1 MLSTECFCVCVLSV
15 AAWLPC
21 ENNVVAFGSLAE
33 VQAEK
38 VHYKNVLR
46 KVRKSVPFE
55 IEISDDEDNIANSDV
70 PDYGGG
76 KRY

>member
-1 MLSTECFCVCVLSV
+1 MVSFGNDV
-15 AAWLPC
+15 ATS
-21 ENNVVAFGSLAE
+21 SLAE

-55 IEISDDEDNIANSDV
+55 IEISDDEDSVNSQLPDV
-70 PDYGGG
+70 GGG